1 MQTGQYIL
9 FTIYLKSCIT
19 EIQDYFTPLFAGS
32 KIPAQNSAKAKKLG
46 GRSTARKSPIGSTN
60 DPWGMKNP
68 PRIKVSLYKYSEV
81 EGELL

>member
-1 MQTGQYIL
+1 MQTGRYIL

-32 KIPAQNSAKAKKLG
+32 KIPAQNSAKAKNSG

-60 DPWGMKNP
+60 NQWGMKTP
-68 PRIKVSLYKYSEV
+68 H
-81 EGELL
+81 